1 MPQIV
6 AVEEFVSI
14 RKLTH
19 CHRNRSVLPAEKLSG
34 VDFFLRLSK
43 DTLPIRMRRS
53 SYVPRSLGGILAALL
68 TLSTLQAQVTNLTV
82 RVMSANLNGNT
93 QNYQPFAFRIFQGLK
108 PDIVAIQEFNYSNNT
123 PSDFRAMV
131 DSAFGTSFD
140 YFRENYIA
148 AGDIPNGVISRYPI
162 IASGSWVDTVQSQ
175 PNRGYAWAQIR
186 LPGTN
191 DLYIVSIHLL
201 TSSSTE
207 RAAEAS
213 NLKALIQ
220 SNLPTNALIVVA
232 GDLNTDTRSESAML
246 TLGTFLSDN
255 PIPTDAESG
264 GNSNTSINRNHPHD
278 YVLPSFSFTNLRSAS
293 VFPSHSFSNGLVF
306 DSRVYTPLSDVAPV
320 QFGDSSNAQH
330 MAVLKDF
337 NITWIATN
345 GSTSAPAIT
354 LQPQSQNVPPGT
366 NVTFS
371 VVATGDPPLSYQ
383 WRFNGNSI
391 TAASNTNY
399 SITNV
404 QFSDAGNYS
413 VLVTNNVGSV
423 TSSVATL
430 IVGIAPAISSQPQ
443 SVNTNVGSTIS
454 FSVSASGN
462 PAPNYQWRVNGNPI
476 SGATGSSYTR
486 TNVQSADTGDY
497 SVLVTNVVGS
507 LLSSNATLSVNSG
520 TPLIIAQWN
529 FNSVS
534 ADTNVG
540 TGITWPSIGSG
551 TAALVGGTTA
561 TFATGSTTDPAASG
575 SDNSGWNT
583 TSYPAATA
591 NNKTAGPQFNV
602 STIGKQ
608 NIVVSWDE
616 RVSNTG
622 SKYVRLQYSTN
633 GTTFF
638 DFPTATAI
646 SAATVFESKT
656 NNLSGIAGA
665 NNNPN
670 FTFRI
675 VAEFES
681 SAANTSNSNYVG
693 AAGTYGTSGTV
704 RFDMV
709 TVIGTTI
716 PASNPP
722 PAAATLTA
730 PALNGGQFQFTV
742 SGSAGSNYVV
752 QASTNLS
759 GSNWLPLQTNSS
771 PFNFVETNSGSYP
784 QRFYRAVAT
793 P

>member
-1 MPQIV
+1 
-6 AVEEFVSI
+6 
-14 RKLTH
+14 
-19 CHRNRSVLPAEKLSG
+19 
-34 VDFFLRLSK
+34 
-43 DTLPIRMRRS
+43 MRRS
-53 SYVPRSLGGILAALL
+53 FHVPRSLGGILAVVL
-68 TLSTLQAQVTNLTV
+68 TLSNLHAQITNVTV
-82 RVMSANLNGNT
+82 RLMSANLNGNT
-93 QNYQPFAFRIFQGLK
+93 QSYQPFAFRIFQGLQ

-123 PSDFRAMV
+123 TSDFRAMV
-131 DSAFGTSFD
+131 DSAFGTNFD

-162 IASGSWVDTVQSQ
+162 VASGSWVDTVQSQ

-186 LPGTN
+186 PPGTN
-191 DLYIVSIHLL
+191 DLYLVSIHLL
-201 TSSSTE
+201 TSSSTD
-207 RAAEAS
+207 RASEAS

-220 SNLPTNALIVVA
+220 SNLPANAWIVVA
-232 GDLNTDTRSESAML
+232 GDLNTDTRTEAAMA
-246 TLGTFLSDN
+246 TFGTFLSDN

-278 YVLPSFSFTNLRSAS
+278 YVLPSFNFTNLMIAS
-293 VFPSHSFSNGLVF
+293 VFASHSFSNGLVF

-337 NITWIATN
+337 QITWIATN

-354 LQPQSQNVPPGT
+354 LQPQSQTIAPGS

-371 VVATGDPPLSYQ
+371 VAATGEAPLSYQ

-391 TAASNTNY
+391 TGASDSSY

-404 QFSDAGNYS
+404 QFTDTGNYF
-413 VLVTNNVGSV
+413 VVITNGFGSV

-430 IVGIAPAISSQPQ
+430 TVGVAPTISSQPQ
-443 SVNTNVGSTIS
+443 SQNTNVGATVV
-454 FSVSASGN
+454 FSASASGN
-462 PAPNYQWRVNGNPI
+462 PAPNFQWRLNGNPI
-476 SGATGSSYTR
+476 SGATGSSYMR
-486 TNVQSADTGDY
+486 TNVQPADTGDY
-497 SVLVTNVVGS
+497 SVLVTNVAGS
-507 LLSSNATLSVNSG
+507 VLSSNATLTVNSG
-520 TPLIIAQWN
+520 TPLVIAQWN

-534 ADTNVG
+534 PDANVG
-540 TGITWPSIGSG
+540 SGSTSPSIGSG
-551 TAALVGGTTA
+551 TATLVGGTTA
-561 TFATGSTTDPAASG
+561 TFATGSGGDPSSSG

-583 TSYPAATA
+583 TSYPAATT
-591 NNKTAGPQFNV
+591 NNKTAGLQFNV
-602 STIGKQ
+602 STAGKQ

-622 SKYVRLQYSTN
+622 SKYVRLQYTTN
-633 GTTFF
+633 GTTFL

-646 SAATVFESKT
+646 NAATVFESKT
-656 NNLSGIAGA
+656 NNLSGFVGV

-670 FTFRI
+670 FAFRI

-681 SAANTSNSNYVG
+681 TAANTGNANYVG

-716 PASNPP
+716 SASNPP
-722 PAAATLTA
+722 PAAATLSA
-730 PALNGGQFQFTV
+730 SSLNGGQFQFMVT
-742 SGSAGSNYVV
+742 GTAGSNYVV
-752 QASTNLS
+752 QFSTNLG
-759 GSNWLPLQTNSS
+759 GSNWVSLQTNAS
-771 PFNFVETNSGSYP
+771 PFSFVETNSGLSP
-784 QRFYRAVAT
+784 QRFYRALAA

>member
-1 MPQIV
+1 
-6 AVEEFVSI
+6 
-14 RKLTH
+14 
-19 CHRNRSVLPAEKLSG
+19 
-34 VDFFLRLSK
+34 
-43 DTLPIRMRRS
+43 MRRS
-53 SYVPRSLGGILAALL
+53 SYVPRRLGGILAALL

-93 QNYQPFAFRIFQGLK
+93 QSYQPFAFRIFQGLK

-131 DSAFGTSFD
+131 DSAFGTNFD

-162 IASGSWVDTVQSQ
+162 VASGSWVDTVQSQ

-191 DLYIVSIHLL
+191 DLFIVSIHFL
-201 TSSSTE
+201 SGSSTD

-220 SNLPTNALIVVA
+220 SNLPTSAWIVVA
-232 GDLNTDTRSESAML
+232 GDLNTDTRSESA
-246 TLGTFLSDN
+246 TVTFRSFLSDN

-278 YVLPSFSFTNLRSAS
+278 YVLPSFSFTNLMSAS

-306 DSRVYTPLSDVAPV
+306 DSRVYTPLSDVTPA

-354 LQPQSQNVPPGT
+354 LQPQSQSVPPGT
-366 NVTFS
+366 NVTFT
-371 VVATGDPPLSYQ
+371 VIATGDAPLSYQ
-383 WRFNGNSI
+383 WRFNGNAI
-391 TAASNTNY
+391 TAASNANY

-404 QFSDAGNYS
+404 LFSDAGNYS
-413 VLVTNNVGSV
+413 VVVTNASGSV
-423 TSSVATL
+423 TSSVAKL
-430 IVGIAPAISSQPQ
+430 IVGVAPTISSQPQ
-443 SVNTNVGSTIS
+443 SLNTNIGATVT

-462 PAPNYQWRVNGNPI
+462 PAPNYQWRLNSNPI

-486 TNVQSADTGDY
+486 TNVQAVDTGNY
-497 SVLVTNVVGS
+497 SVLLTNVAGS
-507 LLSSNATLSVNSG
+507 IVSSDATLTVNSG
-520 TPLIIAQWN
+520 TSSIVAQWN
-529 FNSVS
+529 FNSLS

-540 TGITWPSIGSG
+540 TGSTSPSIGSG

-561 TFATGSTTDPAASG
+561 TFATGSTSDPAASG

-602 STIGKQ
+602 STVGKQ

-622 SKYVRLQYSTN
+622 SKYVRLQYTTN
-633 GTTFF
+633 GTTFL

-646 SAATVFESKT
+646 NAATVFESKT
-656 NNLSGIAGA
+656 NNLGGIVGV

-670 FTFRI
+670 FAFRI

-681 SAANTSNSNYVG
+681 SAANTGNANFVG

-704 RFDMV
+704 RFDIV
-709 TVIGTTI
+709 TVVGSTI

-730 PALNGGQFQFTV
+730 AALNGGQFQFTV
-742 SGSAGSNYVV
+742 SGSPGSNYVV
-752 QASTNLS
+752 QSSTNLNVS
-759 GSNWLPLQTNSS
+759 YWLPLQTNSS
-771 PFNFVETNSGSYP
+771 PFNFVETNSASFP
-784 QRFYRAVAT
+784 QRFYRAVAA